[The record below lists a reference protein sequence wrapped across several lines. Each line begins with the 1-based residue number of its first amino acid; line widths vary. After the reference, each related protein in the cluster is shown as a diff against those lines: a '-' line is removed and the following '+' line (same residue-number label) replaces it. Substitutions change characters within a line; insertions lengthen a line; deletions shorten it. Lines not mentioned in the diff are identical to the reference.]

1 MEAIKKEKNMSV
13 FEGFMECLSDAS
25 QQLFNEINDAWK
37 ELKEELHEL
46 VTIRYLRPGG
56 IAYCEV
62 KRKKIYGILT
72 GKKIISLDV
81 DGNPEYLDMRD
92 FLKMHNAEKL
102 KVAGRDRIAVGSHE
116 LDFAARL
123 AVGEERFS
131 STKAFVLKC
140 IGMSDATHVNQAIEK
155 KFGFFEWLTY
165 DLSQETDQEE
175 LNDNNDDTTE

>member
-1 MEAIKKEKNMSV
+1 MSV
-13 FEGFMECLSDAS
+13 IEEFMECLSGAS
-25 QQLFNEINDAWK
+25 HQLFSEINDAWK
-37 ELKEELHEL
+37 ELKEDLHEL
-46 VTIRYLRPGG
+46 VTVKYLRPGG

-62 KRKKIYGILT
+62 EGKKIYGILT

-81 DGNPEYLDMRD
+81 DGNPEYLDMQD

-102 KVAGRDRIAVGSHE
+102 KVAGRDRIAIGSHE

-123 AVGEERFS
+123 TVGEERFS

-140 IGMSDATHVNQAIEK
+140 IGMSDASHVNQAIEK

-175 LNDNNDDTTE
+175 LNDNNDDISE